1 MQLLNMVM
9 YDHSFRVV
17 SSLQKMGALLAILS
31 VITAGCA
38 MLKLNEE
45 VSESLASTAL
55 VGQIATASPERGVIV
70 VAAYSLKDGER
81 KIAHYTV
88 LHEAGDFELMVAEG
102 NYIVC
107 AYQDLNSNLVY
118 DNGEP
123 GGQYGESKLVAAPA
137 GGVVLEIN
145 FGIPEKGS
153 VIDLPRGFEI
163 SPDKPSKLL
172 SRQAGAIVTL
182 DDERFSEENG
192 SKGFWAGMDF
202 YKEIGGNIYFLEK
215 YDPEKIPIL
224 FIHGAAGTPKGW
236 EYFINNLD
244 RKRFQPWLFYYPT
257 GIRLKSMAYLLFWKL
272 YNLQIKY
279 KFDTLFITAHSMGG
293 LVARS
298 FIMDYG
304 RHASYV
310 KLFIALATPW
320 GGDHMAEYGVKQS
333 PAVIPSWIDMQPEG
347 EFLQSLYRGK
357 LPPTVSFYMFTGHRG
372 SRNPFRSNNDGT
384 ITLSSLMDLRPQT
397 EAKMNYAFN
406 EDHASIVNSPAVL
419 AQYNAIINAFD
430 SDARSNQ
437 IAGGYIKIDFT
448 YDYPL
453 DGSRPRLILV
463 LLPDGHG
470 AAATEIHLSPDD
482 SGRRIGPFPIGAYTA
497 SLMASAVKPD
507 KHHVP
512 VSIESNSTQSLKF
525 SLTPDGMIYGH
536 VAAAQNVENRPAGMP
551 AEQYLP
557 GSKKVT
563 IKMVT
568 LKGAG
573 IERILR
579 PAEGE
584 NLNSWDDF
592 LSSTDFCTK
601 NYFHFFGLPAG
612 EYEVKISAKG
622 FEPSL
627 KTYSVKPGRPAN
639 IRATELVPEKQ
650 VIQ

>member
-1 MQLLNMVM
+1 MLKFSRNSAYGSTTGAFLN
-9 YDHSFRVV
+9 FKK
-17 SSLQKMGALLAILS
+17 LGIALFILCF
-31 VITAGCA
+31 VAAGCTLA
-38 MLKLNEE
+38 KLKED
-45 VSESLASTAL
+45 VAESLVSTVL
-55 VGQIATASPERGVIV
+55 VGQIATAPPEKGVIV

-102 NYIVC
+102 NYFVC
-107 AYQDLNSNLVY
+107 AYWDLNSNLVY
-118 DNGEP
+118 DAGEP
-123 GGQYGESKLVAAPA
+123 AGQYGEPKLVTAPA

-145 FGIPEKGS
+145 FGIPDKGGE
-153 VIDLPRGFEI
+153 IDLPRGFEI
-163 SPDKPSKLL
+163 SQDKPLKLL
-172 SRQAGAIVTL
+172 SRQAGALVTL

-192 SKGFWAGMDF
+192 SQGFWAGMDF
-202 YKEIGGNIYFLEK
+202 FKEIGGNIFFLEE

-224 FIHGAAGTPKGW
+224 FIHGATGTPRGW

-257 GIRLKSMAYLLFWKL
+257 GGRLKTTAYLLLWKL

-279 KFDTLFITAHSMGG
+279 KFDTLYITAHSMGG

-304 RHASYV
+304 RHAPYV

-320 GGDHMAEYGVKQS
+320 GGDRMAEYGVKQS

-357 LPPTVSFYMFTGHRG
+357 LPSTVSFYMFTGHRG

-406 EDHASIVNSPAVL
+406 EDHVSIVNSPAVL
-419 AQYNAIINAFD
+419 AQYNTIINAFAT
-430 SDARSNQ
+430 DAGAKQ
-437 IAGGYIKIDFT
+437 IAGGYLKIDFT

-482 SGRRIGPFPIGAYTA
+482 SGRRLGPFPVGAYTV

-512 VSIESNSTQSLKF
+512 VSIKSNGTHGLKF
-525 SLTPDGMIYGH
+525 SFTPDGMIYGH
-536 VAAAQNVENRPAGMP
+536 VTTMQNVEDRPAGMP

-557 GSKKVT
+557 GSKKVA
-563 IKMVT
+563 IQMVA
-568 LKGAG
+568 LKGVG
-573 IERILR
+573 IERILH
-579 PAEGE
+579 PVEGE
-584 NLNSWDDF
+584 NLKTYDCF
-592 LSSTDFCTK
+592 LSSTDFCTE

-612 EYEVKISAKG
+612 EYEVKITAKG
-622 FEPSL
+622 FRPSL
-627 KTYSVKPGRPAN
+627 KTYVVKPGRPTDVRGTA
-639 IRATELVPEKQ
+639 LVPMQ
-650 VIQ
+650 

>member
-1 MQLLNMVM
+1 
-9 YDHSFRVV
+9 
-17 SSLQKMGALLAILS
+17 
-31 VITAGCA
+31 
-38 MLKLNEE
+38 
-45 VSESLASTAL
+45 
-55 VGQIATASPERGVIV
+55 
-70 VAAYSLKDGER
+70 
-81 KIAHYTV
+81 
-88 LHEAGDFELMVAEG
+88 
-102 NYIVC
+102 
-107 AYQDLNSNLVY
+107 
-118 DNGEP
+118 
-123 GGQYGESKLVAAPA
+123 
-137 GGVVLEIN
+137 
-145 FGIPEKGS
+145 
-153 VIDLPRGFEI
+153 LPRGFEI

-192 SKGFWAGMDF
+192 SKGFWAPLDF

-215 YDPEKIPIL
+215 YDPRKIPIL
-224 FIHGAAGTPKGW
+224 FIHGATGTPKGW
-236 EYFINNLD
+236 KYFINNLD

-257 GIRLKSMAYLLFWKL
+257 GARLKITAYLLFWKL

-279 KFDTLFITAHSMGG
+279 KFDTLYITAHSMGG

-320 GGDHMAEYGVKQS
+320 GGDRMAEYGVKQS
-333 PAVIPSWIDMQPEG
+333 PAVIPCWIDMQPEG
-347 EFLQSLYRGK
+347 EFFQSLYRGK

-384 ITLSSLMDLRPQT
+384 ISLSSLMDLRPQT

-419 AQYNAIINAFD
+419 AQYNTIINAFD
-430 SDARSNQ
+430 SDTRANQ
-437 IAGGYIKIDFT
+437 IAGGYIKIDFI

-453 DGSRPRLILV
+453 DGSR
-463 LLPDGHG
+463 
-470 AAATEIHLSPDD
+470 
-482 SGRRIGPFPIGAYTA
+482 RRIGPLPIGAYTA

-512 VSIESNSTQSLKF
+512 VSIESNGTRSLNF

-536 VAAAQNVENRPAGMP
+536 VAAAQNAEDRPAGMP

-579 PAEGE
+579 PAEDE
-584 NLNSWDDF
+584 NLNPYDDF

-601 NYFHFFGLPAG
+601 DYFHFFGLPAG

-627 KTYSVKPGRPAN
+627 KTYRVKPGRPAN

-650 VIQ
+650 VTQ